1 MKNLA
6 KLAKEI
12 KLLDMQRN
20 CKNFIDRAISR
31 GDIKEIDFDAI
42 REAIHDF
49 TLGYNYQKYTEFLE
63 LELLPKY
70 GLIINIDGLTYDD
83 DEIEPLQIGEA
94 VYILEISED
103 GEQCLVESLITNEKH
118 YINIDRIE
126 NFLIIITKIHLNK

>member
-1 MKNLA
+1 MKDLK

-12 KLLDMQRN
+12 KLLDMQRI
-20 CKNFIDRAISR
+20 CKNFIDGAISR
-31 GDIKEIDFDAI
+31 GDIKIVDFDAI

-83 DEIEPLQIGEA
+83 EIEPLEIGEA
-94 VYILEISED
+94 VYILEINND
-103 GEQCLVESLITNEKH
+103 QCLIESLITNEKH
-118 YINIDRIE
+118 YIDLDRIQDF
-126 NFLIIITKIHLNK
+126 NLKLID

>member
-20 CKNFIDRAISR
+20 CKNFIDGAISR
-31 GDIKEIDFDAI
+31 GDIKQVDFDAI

-70 GLIINIDGLTYDD
+70 GVIINIDGLTYDD
-83 DEIEPLQIGEA
+83 DDISPLEIGEA
-94 VYILEISED
+94 VYILEINND
-103 GEQCLVESLITNEKH
+103 QCLVESLITNEKH
-118 YINIDRIE
+118 YIDLDRIE